1 MILLRGCSSSWI
13 QNIKIFLMSM
23 GLILIRNKIVIVKFN
38 CSKQI
43 FLGMLN
49 LHNIHSWWKVDV
61 KNNLDNTKL
70 LVCKW
75 LITRILHYYI
85 KIMKGKCWCN
95 IQWFITVLWYNLLI
109 HSLRKMLTWALNLRK
124 TNWKSEA
131 LTDRDRHNFF
141 LFPVICESHMW
152 SVKENQNKITQYP
165 ARYMQTHKN
174 NFTIHLIY
182 QLVYWVDRIS
192 WTKSRQIKWKWK
204 DVCLPVQNQGQHL
217 RETPSDAQ

>member
-1 MILLRGCSSSWI
+1 MHVICQVSKKNVFPTKNKINVNSEWTILLLILQKFSLFNLLSLKVRNISSLHQGWKMILLRGCSSSWI

-141 LFPVICESHMW
+141 FSL
-152 SVKENQNKITQYP
+152 
-165 ARYMQTHKN
+165 
-174 NFTIHLIY
+174 
-182 QLVYWVDRIS
+182 
-192 WTKSRQIKWKWK
+192 
-204 DVCLPVQNQGQHL
+204 
-217 RETPSDAQ
+217 